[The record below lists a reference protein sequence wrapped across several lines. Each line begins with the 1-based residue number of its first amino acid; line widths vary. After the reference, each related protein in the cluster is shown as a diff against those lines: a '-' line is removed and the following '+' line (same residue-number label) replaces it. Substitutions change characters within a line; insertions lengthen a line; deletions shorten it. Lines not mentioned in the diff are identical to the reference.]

1 MSMARLNIYPAFVIL
16 ACFSASMCSAQMH
29 DWPSEITIGGFT
41 ITGIQGSIKADG
53 SGSASGTLQMP
64 IANNPR
70 ISLNR
75 SARGDVT
82 GNTSI
87 SARLS
92 GYEIHGNFVLDNSGL
107 RGRGSMKTS
116 ARPILDASFTV
127 DRAGQF
133 SGTGRMELEAI
144 NMPIRFTIGPGG
156 ASLSG
161 SASVRTQADT
171 PLASYAFSG
180 ELTLNGSPG
189 RLLITAAGTVQRTGK
204 LTNQVTSWTVSNVL
218 VDPSTGIGRVSVD
231 GVNVTFDFFRR

>member
-1 MSMARLNIYPAFVIL
+1 MPMARLNIYLAFVIL
-16 ACFSASMCSAQMH
+16 AFLSASICSAQVH

-41 ITGIQGSIKADG
+41 VTGIQGSIKADG
-53 SGSASGTLQMP
+53 SGSAIGTLQMP

-107 RGRGSMKTS
+107 RGRGSIKTS
-116 ARPILDASFTV
+116 ARPILDVSFTA

-144 NMPIRFTIGPGG
+144 NMPIRFTISPSS

-171 PLASYAFSG
+171 PLANYAFSG
-180 ELTLNGSPG
+180 ELTINGSLG
-189 RLLITAAGTVQRTGK
+189 RVLITAAGTVQRTGK

-218 VDPSTGIGRVSVD
+218 VDPLTGIGRVSVD